1 MNRFLIF
8 ISIVVGISVI
18 LSACNIPTSSVATQ
32 SAQITEAPVVATEAP
47 VVATEPPAATD
58 APLVTINL
66 AGPLMEL
73 GSKYKYVDGSIL
85 VAVPGGPFI
94 MGYNAADN
102 PIHEVSLSD
111 FWIYSTKVTN
121 QQYAL
126 CVQAGKCSSPD
137 PLNNTVYGDYR
148 YINHPVTGVN
158 HGQAAEYCTF
168 VHGRLP
174 SEAEWEKTAR
184 GPEGNLFPWGDEAP
198 VCSFLNYKF
207 CMGKTTAINDYPNGI
222 SYYGAF
228 DMSGNAREWAAD
240 WYSPAYY
247 SESPVEDP
255 LGPELGEKRSVRGSS
270 YQDSADPSI
279 SAHRFSLLPTE
290 NLSDLGF
297 RCVVEDPTY
306 FAPACQQLTYIG
318 TGPNGEQADCTP
330 EVKCNDV
337 TISQAPNCTGK
348 PSYIAYTIVTFN
360 LVNTPP
366 DTWAYDVPGC
376 SSPVGAEVN
385 KFQCDLPGPYTA
397 SAQGSCVDL
406 NSCVSACPAHYN
418 KVGDS
423 CVWDG
428 SGTDGTACLAGAA
441 YDPISQ
447 CCTTAPGNAVNFDL
461 CPAGFYPLG
470 DTCVKDN
477 VFIDSELQ
485 PVIFDTATCHPP
497 IRQGGDDPQDGDTG
511 GCTALEPVDGCHKV
525 TGGEF
530 PYWNPQTCMCQSA
543 PPQVP

>member
-1 MNRFLIF
+1 MKRFLVF
-8 ISIVVGISVI
+8 VSIITGISLT
-18 LSACNIPTSSVATQ
+18 LSACNIPTSQIATQ
-32 SAQITEAPVVATEAP
+32 PPAQITEAPIVATEAP
-47 VVATEPPAATD
+47 IVATEPPAATD

-102 PIHEVSLSD
+102 PIHEVTLSD

-126 CVQAGKCSSPD
+126 CVQAGKCSPPD
-137 PLNNTVYGDYR
+137 LLNNTVYGDYR
-148 YINHPVTGVN
+148 FINHPVTGVN
-158 HGQAAEYCTF
+158 HSQAAEYCTF

-207 CMGKTTAINDYPNGI
+207 CMGKTTAINDYPNGV

-240 WYSPAYY
+240 WYSPTYY
-247 SESPVEDP
+247 SESPVGDP

-290 NLSDLGF
+290 NLPDLGF

-306 FAPACQQLTYIG
+306 FAPMCQQLTYIG
-318 TGPNGEQADCTP
+318 AGPSGEQADCTP
-330 EVKCNDV
+330 EIECNDV

-360 LVNTPP
+360 LANTPP
-366 DTWAYDVPGC
+366 DAWAYDVPGC

-406 NSCVSACPAHYN
+406 NSCISACPAHYN
-418 KVGDS
+418 KVGDA

-428 SGTDGTACLAGAA
+428 SGTDGKACLAGTS
-441 YDPISQ
+441 YDPLNQ
-447 CCTTAPGNAVNFDL
+447 CCAAVPGTALNFDL

-511 GCTALEPVDGCHKV
+511 ACTALEPVDTCGKV
-525 TGGEF
+525 NPNF
-530 PYWNPQTCMCQSA
+530 PIWDPLTCMCVSRTQI
-543 PPQVP
+543 P